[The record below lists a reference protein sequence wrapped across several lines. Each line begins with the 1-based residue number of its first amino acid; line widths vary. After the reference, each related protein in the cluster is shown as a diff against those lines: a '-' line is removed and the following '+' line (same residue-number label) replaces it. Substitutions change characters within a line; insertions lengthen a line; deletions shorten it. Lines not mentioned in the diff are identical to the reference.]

1 MQSLQA
7 FKKEERLSRKKII
20 ESLFLQGK
28 SFSKYPVKV
37 VWLDYHLEGR
47 YPAQVLISV
56 PKRKFKRAVDRN
68 LLKRRMR
75 EAYRKNKE
83 LLYEF
88 LRENGKSCVLA
99 LLYVSNEIASYNE
112 IEEKIILALERCKS
126 EYEKTA
132 K

>member
-1 MQSLQA
+1 MHT

-20 ESLFLQGK
+20 ESLFLMGN
-28 SFSKYPVKV
+28 SFSQYPVKV
-37 VWLDYHLEGR
+37 VWLDYPLEGK

-68 LLKRRMR
+68 LLKRRIR

-83 LLYEF
+83 SLYDY
-88 LRENGKSCVLA
+88 LRERDKTCVLA
-99 LLYVSNEIASYNE
+99 LLYISNDIVSYNE

-132 K
+132 G

>member
-1 MQSLQA
+1 MHT

-20 ESLFLQGK
+20 ESLFLKGN
-28 SFSKYPVKV
+28 SFSQYPVKV
-37 VWLDYHLEGR
+37 VWLDYPLEGK

-68 LLKRRMR
+68 LLKRRIR

-83 LLYEF
+83 SLYDY
-88 LRENGKSCVLA
+88 LRERDKTCVLA
-99 LLYVSNEIASYNE
+99 LLYISNDIVSYNE

-132 K
+132 G

>member
-1 MQSLQA
+1 MHT

-20 ESLFLQGK
+20 ESLFLKGN
-28 SFSKYPVKV
+28 SFSQYPVKV
-37 VWLDYHLEGR
+37 VWLDYPLEGK

-68 LLKRRMR
+68 LLKRRIR

-83 LLYEF
+83 PLYDYLGE
-88 LRENGKSCVLA
+88 RDKTCVLA
-99 LLYVSNEIASYNE
+99 LLYISNDIVSYNE

-132 K
+132 G